1 MPAET
6 LAELLAP
13 PAVGFATLAL
23 LAVVAFTLLEVRKWR
38 LAYLDTL
45 PKRDRL

>member
-1 MPAET
+1 MAVET

-13 PAVGFATLAL
+13 PAIGVATLAV
-23 LAVVAFTLLEVRKWR
+23 LAVLTIASLEVRRWR

-45 PKRDRL
+45 PERERL

>member
-13 PAVGFATLAL
+13 PIVGFATLAV
-23 LAVVAFTLLEVRKWR
+23 LAVVTITTLEIRKWR
-38 LAYLDTL
+38 LAYLETL
-45 PKRDRL
+45 PERERL